1 MVNNQCLNQKLDKL
15 IQEVEC
21 LKDMF
26 KENVTET
33 VENNENIQKD
43 DNNDGGEGDTDN
55 ENDNNEVDTDVTNQ
69 IDFDGNDETENEG
82 QEGGQNDLLDDVVYS
97 TALLNEVDKFKKEAI
112 KMKSTNNTFYIRGKD
127 DHGHNIIMYLPLM
140 MIA

>member
-1 MVNNQCLNQKLDKL
+1 MANNQCLNQKLDKL

-43 DNNDGGEGDTDN
+43 DNNDGDEGDTDN

-69 IDFDGNDETENEG
+69 IDFVFISI
-82 QEGGQNDLLDDVVYS
+82 L
-97 TALLNEVDKFKKEAI
+97 
-112 KMKSTNNTFYIRGKD
+112 
-127 DHGHNIIMYLPLM
+127 
-140 MIA
+140 